1 MNVPLKA
8 ITITYSKTITVAPT
22 TDMFLNSDVEPTQE
36 AFESMMLTE
45 LFDSIFYEVGGNG
58 SPMDNTDI
66 QRFEDVFIDWWDW
79 DVNDD

>member
-1 MNVPLKA
+1 MNVPLKS

-22 TDMFLNSDVEPTQE
+22 TDMFLDSDVEPTQE

-45 LFDSIFYEVGGNG
+45 FFDSIFYEVGCNG

-66 QRFEDVFIDWWDW
+66 QRFEDVVIDWWDL
-79 DVNDD
+79 DAV